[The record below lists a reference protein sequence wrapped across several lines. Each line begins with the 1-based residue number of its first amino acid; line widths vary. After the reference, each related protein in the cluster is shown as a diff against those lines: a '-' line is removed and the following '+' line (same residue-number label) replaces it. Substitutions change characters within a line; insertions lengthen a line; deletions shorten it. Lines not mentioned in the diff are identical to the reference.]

1 LEVKIIVLRTPSN
14 IPSSTNQAYESE
26 SLQTPPSVPPFVI
39 DPTRSQ
45 NTLIAGHSII
55 DSSLEEDPSSPPNR
69 LTELDPSLLNA
80 QEFLNEVE
88 VADLPQ
94 PNPLQMGSSLQG
106 HFSVVGH
113 ELESYPVSRTSSN
126 ETSSTAQEVCSQTS
140 EDSIDSQQQHLA
152 AYYRQLYY
160 RKEQNRLAEQVVQE
174 EDSRQFEE
182 GGSLDNEQ
190 FLEGDDAYAHESES
204 GGLGG
209 SPGGGGRGSTTIS
222 APFPPSG
229 DDDSPQVPSHFDRE
243 APIQEQNKNQSIGE
257 GSFYQPND
265 SVQNPQPDR
274 SLGQNQ
280 NIGPEAGGRFPEIHR
295 PLHPSQGGRQV
306 HPAPQPGPSGTPV
319 VSAPSGPI

>member
-1 LEVKIIVLRTPSN
+1 MEVKIIVLRTPSN

-126 ETSSTAQEVCSQTS
+126 ETSSTAQEVGSQTS

-229 DDDSPQVPSHFDRE
+229 MMTHLKSPHTLIERLQYKSKIKINLLGKAHFISQMILSKTHNRIDRL
-243 APIQEQNKNQSIGE
+243 AKTKTLVQKQAVGFQKSIGPYTLLKVV
-257 GSFYQPND
+257 GKCTQ
-265 SVQNPQPDR
+265 
-274 SLGQNQ
+274 LLNQ
-280 NIGPEAGGRFPEIHR
+280 ALVE
-295 PLHPSQGGRQV
+295 PLL
-306 HPAPQPGPSGTPV
+306 
-319 VSAPSGPI
+319 